1 MADEQTLE
9 PINILLSR
17 EELLLLLDLLQAE
30 TIPGLDPDPTLG
42 DLTPEQRSLALTVAE
57 RALRA
62 RELVQ
67 VQAGGELI
75 VHRRLLTAVGVCA
88 YPHSAVLVY
97 HWPSQADTPVRYFG
111 HRRENEF
118 VAHSVPDSTLHLFSL
133 LPTREQ
139 LVGQVLAV
147 AQFADAPAEAVE
159 FSVPA
164 QVLGQAREQANAAQA
179 GLAQATLTGSGVATE
194 AAQAFA
200 GALAGNPRV
209 TIMQL
214 LKQQAQG
221 EVLRQDIT
229 LLQNGSAA
237 WLVSQPSGGEGAL
250 QVKTIA
256 RDELT
261 ALLARAL

>member
-17 EELLLLLDLLQAE
+17 EELLLILDLLQAE

-67 VQAGGELI
+67 AQAGGELI
-75 VHRRLLTAVGVCA
+75 VHKRLLTAVGVCA
-88 YPHSAVLVY
+88 YPHSAVLAY
-97 HWPSQADTPVRYFG
+97 HWPSQSDTPVRYFG
-111 HRRENEF
+111 HVREADI

-133 LPTREQ
+133 LPSREQ

-147 AQFADAPAEAVE
+147 AEFEDVPTEAIE

-164 QVLGQAREQANAAQA
+164 AVLGQAREQANAAQPETA
-179 GLAQATLTGSGVATE
+179 RAILAGSGVAAA
-194 AAQAFA
+194 AAQAFTD
-200 GALAGNPRV
+200 ALGGNPRI

-214 LKQQAQG
+214 LKQQPQG
-221 EVLRQDIT
+221 NPTRQDIT

-237 WLVSQPSGGEGAL
+237 WLVSQPSTEADTL
-250 QVKTIA
+250 RVKTVNQA
-256 RDELT
+256 ELVS
-261 ALLARAL
+261 LLNETL

>member
-1 MADEQTLE
+1 MADEQIVE

-17 EELLLLLDLLQAE
+17 EELLLVLDLLQAE

-42 DLTPEQRSLALTVAE
+42 DLTPDQRSLALTVAE

-67 VQAGGELI
+67 VQDGGELI

-88 YPHSAVLVY
+88 YPNSAVLVY
-97 HWPSQADTPVRYFG
+97 HWPSQADLPVRYFG
-111 HRRENEF
+111 HLRGNDI

-133 LPTREQ
+133 LPSREQ

-147 AQFADAPAEAVE
+147 AQVEEVAAEAIE

-164 QVLGQAREQANAAQA
+164 AVLGQAREQANAAQA
-179 GLAQATLTGSGVATE
+179 EAALATLTGSDVPAE

-200 GALAGNPRV
+200 ASLSGGPRI
-209 TIMQL
+209 TILQL
-214 LKQQAQG
+214 LKQQPGGAA
-221 EVLRQDIT
+221 RQDIT

-237 WLVSQPSGGEGAL
+237 WLVSQPSTETDTL
-250 QVKTIA
+250 RVKTTTPA
-256 RDELT
+256 ELS
-261 ALLARAL
+261 ALLAGAL